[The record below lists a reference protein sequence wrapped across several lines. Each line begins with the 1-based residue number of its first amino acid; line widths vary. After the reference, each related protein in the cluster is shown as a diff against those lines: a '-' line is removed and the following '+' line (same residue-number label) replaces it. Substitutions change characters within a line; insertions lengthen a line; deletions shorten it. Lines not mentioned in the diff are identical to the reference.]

1 MKLLIASLFAVAMLG
16 AASADAD
23 IIGAHVGPVHVGLGV
38 GHGHYH
44 HCHWHHHHRHCW

>member
-16 AASADAD
+16 AASANAD
-23 IIGAHVGPVHVGLGV
+23 VIGAHVGPVHLGLGV

-44 HCHWHHHHRHCW
+44 HCHWRHHHRHCW